1 MSRNILAQRAWL
13 LSSATPQ
20 TTLQAII
27 EDDGRGF
34 DARLAS
40 QSGNGSGR
48 LGLLGIQERLGM
60 VGGNFKVESAPERGA
75 TLLVR
80 IPIPKAHE
88 KEKKAK

>member
-1 MSRNILAQRAWL
+1 MAKHSGAKRVALVLRRTEEQV
-13 LSSATPQ
+13 
-20 TTLQAII
+20 QAII

-34 DARLAS
+34 DARVKS

-48 LGLLGIQERLGM
+48 LGLLGIRERLGI
-60 VGGNFKVESAPERGA
+60 VGGDFKIESAPKRGA